1 VIRRNM
7 VAHEYFG
14 LDRNLVLDV
23 VRQKVPELRRA
34 IEPALK
40 R

>member
-1 VIRRNM
+1 MRNM
-7 VAHEYFG
+7 VAHECFG
-14 LDRNLVLDV
+14 LESALVLDV
-23 VRQKVPELRRA
+23 VRQKVPELRRV